1 MELKIRTIEQIKE
14 EIHGENK
21 KNAKIKHFPESINF
35 PFNELYKEIVTNHN
49 IIYGFSNHCNLLSL
63 DKAISVT
70 KEYHEIIGE
79 NNFNEIIKNY
89 WFFGTWTDD
98 DYWIMDKKGK
108 IYYWE
113 YDFNY
118 NKNVYTQKYSL
129 ESMVDVNINFIQ
141 WLQFAFLDKDNDEK
155 MDEYGSY
162 GFDNDEGF
170 DEIMIDYCKKL
181 SEISKEL
188 SELRW
193 KMYDENHW

>member
-1 MELKIRTIEQIKE
+1 MENKIRTIEQIKE
-14 EIHGENK
+14 EIHKENK
-21 KNAKIKHFPESINF
+21 ENAKIKYFPESINF
-35 PFNELYKEIVTNHN
+35 PFNELYKEIVTNYN
-49 IIYGFSNHCNLLSL
+49 IIYIFSNHCHLLSL
-63 DKAISVT
+63 DRAISVT

-118 NKNVYTQKYSL
+118 NKNEYTQKYSL
-129 ESMVDVNINFIQ
+129 ENMVDVNINFGQ
-141 WLQFAFLDKDNDEK
+141 WLQFAFLDKDNDKK

-181 SEISKEL
+181 NEISKEL

-193 KMYDENHW
+193 KMYNENHW